1 MFTFDA
7 SRTDLAREF
16 KAKPFG
22 EHSPDLQ
29 YLLHL
34 MRMPA
39 DRPFHALLMTKP
51 YEQWTLAVID
61 PAMKEPPRLTN
72 QVFCK
77 LEEAEWAVFKLRWEA
92 LAGSECPID

>member
-1 MFTFDA
+1 MFKFDA

-29 YLLHL
+29 YMLHL
-34 MRMPA
+34 MRTPSEK
-39 DRPFHALLMTKP
+39 PFYALLMTKP
-51 YEQWTLAVID
+51 YEQWTLAIVD
-61 PAMKEPPRLTN
+61 PTAKAPPRLTN
-72 QVFCK
+72 QVFDS
-77 LEEAEWAVFKLRWEA
+77 LEDAEWATFKLRWEA